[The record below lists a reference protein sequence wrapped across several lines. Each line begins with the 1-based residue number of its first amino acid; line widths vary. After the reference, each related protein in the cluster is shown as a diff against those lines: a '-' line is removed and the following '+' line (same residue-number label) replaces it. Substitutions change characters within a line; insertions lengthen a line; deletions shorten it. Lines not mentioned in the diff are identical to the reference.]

1 MLQRLPAALALTVL
15 AAACKQDPPPQ
26 PPVTETPKPDAQPE
40 PDAAPAVAC
49 NYLVLVD
56 AGSAGSRSYVYQIT
70 PAEAGG
76 VPKLAQLGSVKV
88 EPGLSS
94 FKAEPARAGQQMTE
108 LLKKEGGALATIPQ
122 ACHAKTPTAVMA
134 TGGMRVLETEAGGD
148 AAAKAIYD
156 ATGAAIKA
164 AGLDARFAGTIS
176 GQQEAVY
183 GWLTVNYALGKLA
196 SEGGTVGALDLGGY
210 STQIA
215 FVPADA
221 AGAPTTSVSL
231 GGRTYAVYAE
241 SYIGYGADYVRP
253 HLNHN
258 ACFPKGVDK
267 GTGQYGACVSKHEAT
282 LKPSACPGK
291 SCGLAQPGD
300 AKGVGTLQPALPA
313 GVEFYALGVFQ
324 FVHDF
329 FKLAPDSTPAAL
341 AEAAGGKNG
350 KGGYCGTP
358 WQQITE
364 QYKGEDERY
373 LKNYCFDAAW
383 IGALLK
389 NLGFPATSDAIT
401 WTAKVGEFE
410 AGWTLGAALCSVT
423 GCMKG

>member
-1 MLQRLPAALALTVL
+1 MQHRISAALVLAVL
-15 AAACKQDPPPQ
+15 AATSCKKEPPPQ
-26 PPVTETPKPDAQPE
+26 PPVTEAPKPAEETKPAE
-40 PDAAPAVAC
+40 PAVAC

-76 VPKLAQLGSVKV
+76 LPKVAQLAVAKV
-88 EPGLSS
+88 EPGLPS
-94 FKAEPARAGQQMTE
+94 FKADPKAAGQSVTD
-108 LLKKEGGALATIPQ
+108 LLKKEGGALATVPE
-122 ACHAKTPTAVMA
+122 ACRAKTPTAVMA
-134 TGGMRVLETEAGGD
+134 TGGMRVLEGESGGE
-148 AAAKAIYD
+148 AAAKAILD
-156 ATGAAIKA
+156 AAQAAVKES
-164 AGLDARFAGTIS
+164 GLDGRFVGTIS

-196 SEGGTVGALDLGGY
+196 GEGGTVGALDLGG
-210 STQIA
+210 SSAQIA

-221 AGAPTTSVSL
+221 AGAPTVNVSV
-231 GGRTYAVYAE
+231 GGRTHAVYAE

-267 GTGQYGACVSKHEAT
+267 GTGQYGACVAKHEAT

-291 SCGLAQPGD
+291 SCGLAAPGD
-300 AKGVGTLQPALPA
+300 AKGGGTLQPALPA
-313 GVEFYALGVFQ
+313 GVEFYAFGVYQ
-324 FVHDF
+324 YVHDF
-329 FKLAPDSTPAAL
+329 FKLAPDATPAAL

-350 KGGYCGTP
+350 KAGHCGTP
-358 WQQITE
+358 WKTLAE
-364 QYKGEDERY
+364 QHKGVDERY

-389 NLGFPATSDAIT
+389 GLGFAPASDAIT
-401 WTAKVGEFE
+401 WSSQVGEFE